1 MKKKRI
7 IYIVIAIV
15 AAMFVLL
22 CNHLRPENKGIIG
35 YADGPTTIFI
45 SD

>member
-7 IYIVIAIV
+7 IYIVLAIAAV
-15 AAMFVLL
+15 MFVLL

-35 YADGPTTIFI
+35 YADGPTAIFV
-45 SD
+45 SN